1 MQKKYSLCLKIKVMC
16 LTDKNPEF
24 YVRLNQIELANEKNQ
39 FNGYPTFGANT
50 LEVIFLNKSE
60 SDTKIDKDGKI
71 IEDLSVIIDTLT
83 VDEIDISNNCK
94 QYGIYTTQNNT
105 VENTYGFLHKNG
117 VFCYNFITPIFYHL
131 RNKNLIHNIE
141 IQHT

>member
-1 MQKKYSLCLKIKVMC
+1 MC

-24 YVRLNQIELANEKNQ
+24 YVRLNQVELINKDNQ

-50 LEVIFLNKSE
+50 LEVIFTNKSE

-71 IEDLSVIIDTLT
+71 IQDLSVIIDTLT

-94 QYGIYTTQNNT
+94 QYGVYTTQNNT
-105 VENTYGFLHKNG
+105 IENTHGFLHKNG
-117 VFCYNFITPIFYHL
+117 VFCYNFTTPIFYHL
-131 RNKNLIHNIE
+131 RNKNLIHNTE
-141 IQHT
+141 IQLT